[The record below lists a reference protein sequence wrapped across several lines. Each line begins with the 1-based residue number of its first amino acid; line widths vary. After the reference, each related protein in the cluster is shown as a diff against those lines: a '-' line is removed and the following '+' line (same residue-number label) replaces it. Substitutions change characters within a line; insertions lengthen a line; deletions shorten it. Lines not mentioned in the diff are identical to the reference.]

1 MMDTIRK
8 IKMDL
13 RVMEKRGLSDWF
25 RKLVKF
31 ETRFP
36 LCLSDNEDS

>member
-1 MMDTIRK
+1 MMDAIRK

-25 RKLVKF
+25 RKLV
-31 ETRFP
+31 
-36 LCLSDNEDS
+36 D